1 MVIADG
7 EIQTLVS
14 RASRLRD
21 RYYESIKA
29 SINES
34 AEEAK

>member
-14 RASRLRD
+14 RANRLRD

-29 SINES
+29 S
-34 AEEAK
+34 ADKAK